1 MDFSHN
7 NTVLWSVV
15 FIAVGIL
22 HMISSIFKAL
32 QGGRHKKVSTLIFN
46 LIISLM
52 LITCGILALLGIGSF
67 VPAD

>member
-15 FIAVGIL
+15 FIAVGVFQI
-22 HMISSIFKAL
+22 INSIVSLLK
-32 QGGRHKKVSTLIFN
+32 GGRHKKARSCLFG
-46 LIISLM
+46 IIIGM
-52 LITCGILALLGIGSF
+52 GIIACGVLPLFGIGGF